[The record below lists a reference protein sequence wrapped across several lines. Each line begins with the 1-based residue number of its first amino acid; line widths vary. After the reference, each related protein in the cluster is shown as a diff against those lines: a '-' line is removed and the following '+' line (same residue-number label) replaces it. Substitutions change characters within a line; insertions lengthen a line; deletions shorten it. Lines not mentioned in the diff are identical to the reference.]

1 MEQSMTARQIVNE
14 IASPERRVK
23 ILTEFWKSADAQT
36 KALATAHLAKSMK
49 FREETIRK
57 ASPEKKA
64 EWLASRSGAAELE
77 QAFEVAL
84 MAYHTRHARELMSA
98 FLDEWQIP
106 HEEGSIEVDD
116 YEPPTREKVA
126 AARAKLSERYDDES
140 MRLYLASAGLIMG
153 GSDPRWRDA
162 MEGV

>member
-1 MEQSMTARQIVNE
+1 MEKTMTARQIVTE

-23 ILTEFWKSADAQT
+23 ILTEFWKSADAQA
-36 KALATAHLAKSMK
+36 KALATAHLAKSMR

-57 ASPEKKA
+57 ATPEKKA
-64 EWLASRSGAAELE
+64 EWLSSRAGAPELE
-77 QAFEVAL
+77 HAFEVAL
-84 MAYHTRHARELMSA
+84 MAYHTRHARDLMSA

-116 YEPPTREKVA
+116 YEPPTKAKVA
-126 AARAKLSERYDDES
+126 DARQKLSDRFGDEE

-153 GSDPRWRDA
+153 EADPRWREA